1 MQKKNKNKQAPK
13 EKEKFRLLPYL
24 LLLPSII
31 PFCCFTYYP
40 FLKTIISSFAIT
52 TETGEFIRWA
62 GLTNWSRLLHSD
74 FWQVLGTTFKF
85 AGMNLVMTFSMAMVF
100 ALISANKVK
109 GSKIYQTLY
118 ALPMAIASSPAAAIW
133 VFVFR
138 ENGGI
143 LNEVLGTSTAW
154 IRDPKTA
161 LFSVAIVT
169 TWTHVASSYIYL
181 LVGFR
186 NVSDDLIEAA
196 RIDGANAWVRTWKIM
211 IPMASPQIF
220 FVLFL
225 NIVNAFKA
233 FAQIKLLT
241 NGGPRGATN
250 ILIFEIYDRV
260 MKHGQYE
267 YACCLAIV
275 LFLIIFITTRIQ
287 FIFEQKAVH
296 YQ

>member
-1 MQKKNKNKQAPK
+1 MQEKKTKVHALKK
-13 EKEKFRLLPYL
+13 KEKFRLLPYL
-24 LLLPSII
+24 LLVPSLI
-31 PFCCFTYYP
+31 PFVCFTYYP
-40 FLKTIISSFAIT
+40 FIKTIISSFAIT
-52 TETGEFIRWA
+52 TETGEFIKWA
-62 GLTNWSRLLHSD
+62 GTTNWARLLDSD
-74 FWQVLGTTFKF
+74 FWQVLGITFKF
-85 AGMNLVMTFSMAMVF
+85 AGLNLVMTFSVAMIF
-100 ALISANKVK
+100 ALLSANKVK
-109 GSKIYQTLY
+109 GSKVYQTLY

-133 VFVFR
+133 VFIYR

-143 LNEVLGTSTAW
+143 LNELIGTDTAW
-154 IRDPKTA
+154 LVDPETA
-161 LFSVAIVT
+161 LMAVAIVS
-169 TWTHVASSYIYL
+169 TWSHVASSYIFL

-186 NVSDDLIEAA
+186 NVSDDLVEAA

-233 FAQIKLLT
+233 FAHIKLLT
-241 NGGPRGATN
+241 AGGPRGATN
-250 ILIFEIYDRV
+250 ILIYEVYDRI
-260 MKHGQYE
+260 MRHGQYE
-267 YACCLAIV
+267 YGCCLAIV

>member
-1 MQKKNKNKQAPK
+1 MREKKKKVKAQN
-13 EKEKFRLLPYL
+13 EKFRLLPYL
-24 LLLPSII
+24 LLVPSFI
-31 PFCCFTYYP
+31 PFVCFTYYP

-52 TETGEFIRWA
+52 TETGEFLKWA
-62 GLTNWSRLLHSD
+62 GTLNWQRLWNKD
-74 FWQVLGTTFKF
+74 FFEVMGITFKF
-85 AGMNLVMTFSMAMVF
+85 AGLNLVMTFSTAMIF
-100 ALISANKVK
+100 ALLSVNKVK
-109 GSKIYQTLY
+109 GSKLYQTLY

-133 VFVFR
+133 VFIYR

-143 LNEVLGTSTAW
+143 LNELIGTETAW
-154 IRDPKTA
+154 LRDPETA
-161 LFSVAIVT
+161 LFAVAIVS
-169 TWTHVASSYIYL
+169 TWTHVASSYIFL

-196 RIDGANAWVRTWKIM
+196 TIDGANAWVRTWKIM

-233 FAQIKLLT
+233 FAQVKLLT
-241 NGGPRGATN
+241 GGGPRGATK
-250 ILIFEIYDRV
+250 ILIYEVYEKV
-260 MKHGQYE
+260 MKHGQFE

-287 FIFEQKAVH
+287 FIFEQKVVH

>member
-1 MQKKNKNKQAPK
+1 MRERNAKPKTTKK
-13 EKEKFRLLPYL
+13 KEKFRLLPYL
-24 LLLPSII
+24 LLVPSFI
-31 PFCCFTYYP
+31 PFCLFTYYP
-40 FLKTIISSFAIT
+40 FAKTIISSFAIT

-62 GLTNWSRLLHSD
+62 QLTNWKRLMNSD
-74 FWQVLGTTFKF
+74 FWGVLGITFKF
-85 AGMNLVMTFSMAMVF
+85 AGMNLVMTFLIAMIF
-100 ALISANKVK
+100 ALLSANKVK

-118 ALPMAIASSPAAAIW
+118 ALPLAIASSPAAAIW
-133 VFVFR
+133 TFIYR
-138 ENGGI
+138 QNGGI
-143 LNEVLGTSTAW
+143 INEIFGTSTAW
-154 IRDPKTA
+154 LNDPKTA
-161 LFSVAIVT
+161 LMSVAVVT
-169 TWTHVASSYIYL
+169 TWTHVASSYIFL

-196 RIDGANAWVRTWKIM
+196 RIDGANALVRTWKIM

-233 FAQIKLLT
+233 FTQIKLLT
-241 NGGPRGATN
+241 NGGPRGATG

-267 YACCLAIV
+267 YACCLALV

>member
-1 MQKKNKNKQAPK
+1 MGKKNKAVTVPRK
-13 EKEKFRLLPYL
+13 KEKFRLLPYL
-24 LLLPSII
+24 LLVPSLI
-31 PFCCFTYYP
+31 PFACFTYYP
-40 FLKTIISSFAIT
+40 FIKTIISSFAIT
-52 TETGEFIRWA
+52 TETGEFIKWA
-62 GLTNWSRLLHSD
+62 GFTNWARLFDSD
-74 FWQVLGTTFKF
+74 LLEILGITFKF
-85 AGMNLVMTFSMAMVF
+85 AAWNLVLTFSIAMVF

-133 VFVFR
+133 IFVYR

-143 LNEVLGTSTAW
+143 LNQIFGTKIAW
-154 IRDPKTA
+154 LNNPDTA
-161 LFSVAIVT
+161 LFAVALVT
-169 TWTHVASSYIYL
+169 VWTHVASSYIYL

-196 RIDGANAWVRTWKIM
+196 RIDGANALVRTFKIM

-241 NGGPRGATN
+241 NGGPGGATST
-250 ILIFEIYDRV
+250 LIFEIYYRV

-267 YACCLAIV
+267 YGCCLAIV
-275 LFLIIFITTRIQ
+275 LFVVIFTITRIQ
-287 FIFEQKAVH
+287 FLFEKRMVH

>member
-1 MQKKNKNKQAPK
+1 MEKKNKKK
-13 EKEKFRLLPYL
+13 KVRLLPYL
-24 LLLPSII
+24 LLVPSLI
-31 PFCCFTYYP
+31 PFVCFTYYP
-40 FLKTIISSFAIT
+40 FIKTIISSFAIT
-52 TETGEFIRWA
+52 TETGEFLAWA
-62 GLTNWSRLLHSD
+62 GLTNWSRLANDS
-74 FWQVLGTTFKF
+74 FIKVLEVTFKF
-85 AGMNLVMTFSMAMVF
+85 ALMNLIMTFVVAMVL
-100 ALISANKVK
+100 ALLSANKVK

-133 VFVFR
+133 VFIYR

-143 LNEVLGTSTAW
+143 LNELIGTDIAW
-154 IRDPKTA
+154 LRNPDTA
-161 LFSVAIVT
+161 LMAVAVVT
-169 TWTHVASSYIYL
+169 AWTHVASSYIYL

-196 RIDGANAWVRTWKIM
+196 KIDGANGWVRTWKIM

-241 NGGPRGATN
+241 SGGPVGSTS
-250 ILIFEIYDRV
+250 ILIYEIYDKV
-260 MKHGQYE
+260 MKHGQFE
-267 YACCLAIV
+267 YACCLAVV
-275 LFLIIFITTRIQ
+275 LFLIIFIITRIQ
-287 FIFEQKAVH
+287 FLFEKKLVH